1 MSPPQE
7 KEQAIWETIPI
18 QNQID
23 IKKLA
28 SEGYYLEFP
37 EKTVCI
43 SLTGRT
49 KILTFFIN
57 IIVP

>member
-1 MSPPQE
+1 MSPPQQ
-7 KEQAIWETIPI
+7 KEQAILETISI

-43 SLTGRT
+43 SSIGRT
-49 KILTFFIN
+49 KNLTVFIN